1 MNPMGALGRMG
12 DGQLLPRGC
21 PPDQGGG
28 AEKGEE
34 DKWGTRGR
42 QNANTDSEELGRQR
56 RRTEEGGLLPR
67 AYERAPDLP
76 ETRV

>member
-1 MNPMGALGRMG
+1 MGALGQWVTGNYSPEVAR
-12 DGQLLPRGC
+12 LTR
-21 PPDQGGG
+21 GG